1 MDTND
6 RRWPPRQKAGFSGFD
21 TIDGPVLDMTAEG
34 AFREP
39 PPTPLADQL
48 VRVGVVAAVVVGAAA
63 VAALALWLALT
74 LIPIALAAGAVAYLA
89 YRWQVWRAGSRGAMG
104 HPAGGSAANP
114 AGASVGRQRDL
125 LPR

>member
-6 RRWPPRQKAGFSGFD
+6 RRWPPRQKAGFSGFE

-34 AFREP
+34 AFRDP

-48 VRVGVVAAVVVGAAA
+48 VRVGVVAAVLVGAAA

-74 LIPIALAAGAVAYLA
+74 LIPIALAAAAVAYLA
-89 YRWQVWRAGSRGAMG
+89 LRWRVWRAR
-104 HPAGGSAANP
+104 AGGS
-114 AGASVGRQRDL
+114 GGGERDL
-125 LPR
+125 VSR